1 MEAGLVEWSRIVCQ
15 FDGGQLFDS
24 VGVALVG
31 GDVGGDDYIGGRVA
45 DDYDGGGDG
54 DDGIGGGDGDHDVDV
69 GGGDG
74 EGSLSVALSP
84 LFSQTA
90 STQELD
96 REDDDLKSAKLEKR
110 W

>member
-1 MEAGLVEWSRIVCQ
+1 M
-15 FDGGQLFDS
+15 FDS
-24 VGVALVG
+24 
-31 GDVGGDDYIGGRVA
+31 GDVGGNDDN
-45 DDYDGGGDG
+45 GDVVG
-54 DDGIGGGDGDHDVDV
+54 DDDV
-69 GGGDG
+69 GGRGGDDYVVGIDG